1 LVNSYLVS
9 PEAIVLGLVQ
19 STSLSLMDAAIES
32 FDNREADE
40 ELEVVEDP
48 AAALS
53 FRVLELTKPMASG
66 LSAHSSLETPAGH
79 CRDRRERRR

>member
-1 LVNSYLVS
+1 LVA
-9 PEAIVLGLVQ
+9 PEAFALGLVQ

-40 ELEVVEDP
+40 ELEVVEDF

-66 LSAHSSLETPAGH
+66 LSADSSLETQAGN

>member
-1 LVNSYLVS
+1 MNSYLVS

-19 STSLSLMDAAIES
+19 STSLSLMDVAIES

-40 ELEVVEDP
+40 ELEVVEDS

-53 FRVLELTKPMASG
+53 F
-66 LSAHSSLETPAGH
+66 
-79 CRDRRERRR
+79 